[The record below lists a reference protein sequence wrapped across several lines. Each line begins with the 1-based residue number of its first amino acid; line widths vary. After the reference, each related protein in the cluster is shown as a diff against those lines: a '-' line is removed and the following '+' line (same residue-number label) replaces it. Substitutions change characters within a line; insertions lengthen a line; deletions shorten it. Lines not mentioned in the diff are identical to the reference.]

1 MLIVRLAVSD
11 FDRIAFGG
19 QRTAVERKE
28 GFGMGVAVSAAQV

>member
-1 MLIVRLAVSD
+1 MLIVQLTVSD

-28 GFGMGVAVSAAQV
+28 GFGMGVAVSAAQM